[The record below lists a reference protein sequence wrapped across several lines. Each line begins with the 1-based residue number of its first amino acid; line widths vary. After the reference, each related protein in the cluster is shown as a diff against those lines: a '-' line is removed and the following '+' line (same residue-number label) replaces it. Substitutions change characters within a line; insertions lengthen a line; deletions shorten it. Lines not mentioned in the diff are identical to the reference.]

1 MKKINAPFTLLF
13 LFIPFVA
20 STFCMGQDLKI
31 TDKVFQDTSGTYKD
45 GSYEGKSRSVYTGEP
60 FWGSVR
66 VTLKNGSFTGIN
78 FVIRDSNL
86 HETFNE
92 NYEKHFLAIPEYIQQ
107 CRNDWKGV
115 QTYPRKLSE
124 TQNPDK
130 IDAISGATW
139 SYNIFRASLKD
150 ALKNAKTQT
159 DTLSSLEGIE

>member
-1 MKKINAPFTLLF
+1 MKTINAPFTLLF
-13 LFIPFVA
+13 LLIPFVA

-31 TDKVFQDTSGTYKD
+31 TDKVLQDASGNYKD
-45 GSYEGKSRSVYTGEP
+45 GSYEGKSRSVYTAEP
-60 FWGSVR
+60 YWGSVH
-66 VTLKNGSFTGIN
+66 VTLKNGLFTDIN
-78 FVIRDSNL
+78 FAIRDSNL

-92 NYEKHFLAIPEYIQQ
+92 SYEKHFLAIPEYVQQ

-115 QTYPRKLSE
+115 QTYPGKLSE

-150 ALKNAKTQT
+150 ALKNAKMQT
-159 DTLSSLEGIE
+159 DTLSMLEGIE